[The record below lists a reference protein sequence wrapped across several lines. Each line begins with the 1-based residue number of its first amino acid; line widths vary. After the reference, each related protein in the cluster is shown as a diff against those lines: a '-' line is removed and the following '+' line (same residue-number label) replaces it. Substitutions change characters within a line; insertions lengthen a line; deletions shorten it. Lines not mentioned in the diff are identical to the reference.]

1 MRLERERLGFS
12 QDRAGEITGVSRR
25 GYINYEIELTSPTV
39 DWLARFAQAGAN
51 LDYLL
56 YGHEPSDTEEPFRA
70 AEFEQ
75 AMRFTDEHCRDAKG
89 RPMSIA
95 IRIEQTLHIYRFLVA
110 QKGGATKAGLA
121 GLAKMMAT
129 GSDRKR

>member
-25 GYINYEIELTSPTV
+25 AYINYETELTSPTV
-39 DWLARFAQAGAN
+39 DWIARFAKAGAN

-56 YGHEPSDTEEPFRA
+56 YGREPSETDEPFQA

-75 AMRFTDEHCRDAKG
+75 AMRFTDEYCRDAKG
-89 RPMSIA
+89 RPMSVA
-95 IRIEQTLHIYRFLVA
+95 IRVEQTLHIYRFLVGN
-110 QKGGATKAGLA
+110 KGGTTKLGLA
-121 GLAKMMAT
+121 GLAKMLAT
-129 GSDRKR
+129 GSERKR